1 MPRSREIA
9 LGLFL
14 VLIPAAGC
22 AAPPRTP
29 SEEPNPPTQSRA
41 AQAQGSLRAKVEAM
55 LERNA
60 APAEWK
66 ALGQDGLVA
75 LEQIFNDPAV
85 QPERRER
92 SLAAMGATELPEAGV
107 KLAAVVKDARVEPGY
122 RALAAAALARRGG
135 EDVGP
140 ALKEVLASPD
150 PKVRDAVARALTRV
164 GGENVRTALEERL
177 SEEEDPSVR
186 EVLQQALTRIQP

>member
-1 MPRSREIA
+1 
-9 LGLFL
+9 
-14 VLIPAAGC
+14 
-22 AAPPRTP
+22 
-29 SEEPNPPTQSRA
+29 
-41 AQAQGSLRAKVEAM
+41 M

-85 QPERRER
+85 QPERRGR
-92 SLAAMGATELPEAGV
+92 TLGAMGATELPEAGV
-107 KLAAVVKDARVEPGY
+107 KLAAVVKDTRVEPGY
-122 RALAAAALARRGG
+122 RAQAAAALARRGG

-140 ALKEVLASPD
+140 TLKEVLASPD
-150 PKVRDAVARALTRV
+150 PKVRDAVARALTSV
-164 GGENVRTALEERL
+164 GGEYVRTALEERL

-186 EVLQQALTRIQP
+186 EALQQALTRIQP